1 MDGLIDHKTTVR
13 TIQLIS
19 VPSAFFVAGY
29 CLSLSQNVLP
39 AIYDHPP
46 QFSAPSLKQIFSNAT
61 SVVPTITV
69 ASTAAF
75 SYLAY
80 TLPDRRR
87 EWTRAAIAMA
97 ITVPWASLVMGPDI
111 RRLNEIAS
119 DKAKMLKSEQNLE
132 HRQLLVRWMKQNYV
146 TVVLQLASAAFG
158 LQAMSKP

>member
-1 MDGLIDHKTTVR
+1 MDSIISYKTASQAV
-13 TIQLIS
+13 QLIS
-19 VPSAFFVAGY
+19 VPSAFLVAGY
-29 CLSLSQNVLP
+29 CLSFSQNVLP

-46 QFSAPSLKQIFSNAT
+46 QFSTPSSKQIFSNAT
-61 SVVPTITV
+61 SVVSTITA

-87 EWTRAAIAMA
+87 EWIRAAIAMA
-97 ITVPWASLVMGPDI
+97 ITVPWTGLVVAPGI
-111 RRLNEIAS
+111 RRLNEIGS

-132 HRQLLVRWMKQNYV
+132 HRQLLIRWMKQNYV
-146 TVVLQLASAAFG
+146 TVVLQLASAVFG